1 MVVKKS
7 QKKRTVDST
16 LRQIGKSNML
26 LDLRFSAK
34 KPGKRISKKGNVYY
48 EYRSNRSDKNPKKRL

>member
-7 QKKRTVDST
+7 QKKGTIESA
-16 LRQIGKSNML
+16 LRQVGKSNIF